1 MLAKTDHMSSTT
13 CTLAITR
20 FVEKVLRGE
29 GSEIPLPYGASSLC
43 PQVTQ
48 HKIVHAAWLLLSLL
62 EKFGLP
68 ILWILWCSLHEIVAK
83 LLANAGWMNS
93 SPDN

>member
-62 EKFGLP
+62 KKFGLP